1 MLIVTFR
8 NTYLITPRLLLITS
22 EMDPKSDASCHGRT
36 LKRWF
41 THLFQQII
49 VINCSLDYNYVL
61 YAGLVV
67 QIVNSSQ
74 ARLLNH
80 VQHGVYYICCCL
92 FILFLSFQSYLK
104 LYTCDCLC
112 SSFVFPLCSVYKVSQ
127 CWRSSEGEGSLISD
141 PISLEVF
148 GW

>member
-1 MLIVTFR
+1 MNLGVISDADCNLQKHLSNISKTAFNQLRDGSKVR
-8 NTYLITPRLLLITS
+8 RLL
-22 EMDPKSDASCHGRT
+22 PRRT

-49 VINCSLDYNYVL
+49 VMNCLLDYNYVL

-80 VQHGVYYICCCL
+80 VQHG
-92 FILFLSFQSYLK
+92 
-104 LYTCDCLC
+104 
-112 SSFVFPLCSVYKVSQ
+112 
-127 CWRSSEGEGSLISD
+127 SLIS
-141 PISLEVF
+141 V
-148 GW
+148 